1 MKLSQRVVLD
11 HGPKLTDDEIREL
24 KAELGDAWEIRD
36 GKLFKHFDFNNFKE
50 SKAFVDKVSA
60 LAEQV
65 NHHPDITFS
74 FKYVDVVLYTHF
86 RQGLTEAD
94 FVLAA
99 KIGELEA
106 DLH

>member
-1 MKLSQRVVLD
+1 MIKLSQRTPED
-11 HGPKLTDDEIREL
+11 HGPKLNDDEIAKL
-24 KAELGDAWEIRD
+24 FSELGSSWDTRD
-36 GKLFKHFDFNNFKE
+36 GKLFKHFDFANFKE

-60 LAEQV
+60 LAEQA

-74 FKYVDVVLYTHF
+74 FKYADIVLYTHF

-99 KIGELEA
+99 KIDEL
-106 DLH
+106 